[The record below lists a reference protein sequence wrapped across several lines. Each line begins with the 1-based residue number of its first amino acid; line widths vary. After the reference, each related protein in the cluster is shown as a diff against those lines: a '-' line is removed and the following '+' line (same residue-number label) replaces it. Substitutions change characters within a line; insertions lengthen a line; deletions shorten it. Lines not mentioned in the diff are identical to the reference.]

1 VIGKFCIEFK
11 IGNVNWDMIQIDDK
25 LDDEGKL
32 EFTSEE
38 QLYVVLGLKEEDNRE
53 NQEKERRTY
62 DVGPSNSANICDD
75 SSAVI
80 PIFQHLPG
88 GGDVWQK

>member
-1 VIGKFCIEFK
+1 
-11 IGNVNWDMIQIDDK
+11 MIQIDDK

-32 EFTSEE
+32 EFTCEE

-62 DVGPSNSANICDD
+62 VIGPSNGANICDD

-88 GGDVWQK
+88 EGE

>member
-1 VIGKFCIEFK
+1 
-11 IGNVNWDMIQIDDK
+11 MIQIDDK

-62 DVGPSNSANICDD
+62 DVGPSNSENICDD

-88 GGDVWQK
+88 GGGSDV